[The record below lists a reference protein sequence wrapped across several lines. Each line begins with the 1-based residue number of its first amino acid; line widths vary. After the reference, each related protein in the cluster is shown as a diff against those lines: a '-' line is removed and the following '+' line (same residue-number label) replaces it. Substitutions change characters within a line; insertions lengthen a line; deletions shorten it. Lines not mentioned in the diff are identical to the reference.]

1 MVSAPYDHEALWL
14 KAKLFLNKA
23 MDDEEMRS
31 FDERALWGSL
41 ALELLA
47 KAALARQS
55 PLLIAVPS
63 EDGTNVLIALGLI
76 GGKARFESVAAKTL
90 YSRCEKAFKPFNKAE
105 AEKITYARNEYLH
118 GAAAGFTGIPE
129 PAWWPRY
136 WALAV
141 ILVAACDREIDDLV
155 GELRARV
162 VSDHLEQNKKNVE
175 HRTQMLLE
183 RARQRRAQFEA
194 GTLPAKV
201 AGEWQPGR
209 SLTIALAHSQNEACP
224 ACGGQGV
231 VEGDNVSDV
240 DTQYERID
248 EDDYDVIVTLTVD
261 SEYFSCE
268 HCGLV
273 LADYQVLGEA
283 GIEDTFEAEG
293 DSSDIQYDGEYG
305 ND

>member
-1 MVSAPYDHEALWL
+1 VSAPYDHEALWL

-23 MDDEEMRS
+23 MDDDEIRS
-31 FDERALWGSL
+31 FDEQALWASL

-55 PLLIAVPS
+55 PLLIAVPT

-90 YSRCEKAFKPFNKAE
+90 YSRCEKAFKPFSKAE
-105 AEKITYARNEYLH
+105 AEKITHARNEYLH
-118 GAAAGFTGIPE
+118 GATAEFTLIPE
-129 PAWWPRY
+129 AAWWPRY
-136 WALAV
+136 WAQAV
-141 ILVAACDREIDDLV
+141 ILVAACDREVEDLV
-155 GELRARV
+155 GDSRATV
-162 VSDHLEQNKKNVE
+162 VRQHLEQNKKNVE
-175 HRTQMLLE
+175 HRTEMLLE
-183 RARQRRAQFEA
+183 RARQRLAQYEA

-201 AGEWQPGR
+201 AREWQPGR
-209 SLTIALAHSQNEACP
+209 SLTASLGHSQDLTCP
-224 ACGGQGV
+224 ACGRLGII
-231 VEGDNVSDV
+231 EGGNISDV

-261 SEYFSCE
+261 SEYFSCP

-273 LADYQVLGEA
+273 LDDYQLLAEA
-283 GIEDTFEAEG
+283 GIDATFEAEG
-293 DSSDIQYDGEYG
+293 DSSDIPYEGEYG

>member
-1 MVSAPYDHEALWL
+1 MSAPYDHEALWL

-23 MDDEEMRS
+23 MDDEDVRP
-31 FDERALWGSL
+31 FDERALWASL

-90 YSRCEKAFKPFNKAE
+90 YSRCEKAFKPFSKAE
-105 AEKITYARNEYLH
+105 AEKITHARNEYLH
-118 GAAAGFTGIPE
+118 GAAAEFTLIPE
-129 PAWWPRY
+129 KAWWPRY
-136 WALAV
+136 WAQAV
-141 ILVAACDREIDDLV
+141 ILVAGCDREVEDLV
-155 GELRARV
+155 GSSRATV
-162 VSDHLEQNKKNVE
+162 VREHLEQNKKNVE
-175 HRTQMLLE
+175 HRTEMLLQ
-183 RARQRRAQFEA
+183 RARQRRAQYEA

-201 AGEWQPGR
+201 ASEWQQGR
-209 SLTIALAHSQNEACP
+209 SFRASLAHAQDQDCP

-231 VEGDNVSDV
+231 VEGDNVTDV
-240 DTQYERID
+240 ETEYLRID
-248 EDDYDVIVTLTVD
+248 DDDYDVMVTLTVA
-261 SEYFSCE
+261 SEYFSCP

-273 LADYQVLGEA
+273 LDDYQVLEEA
-283 GIEDTFEAEG
+283 GIEETFQADG
-293 DSSDIQYDGEYG
+293 DSSDIPYEGEYG